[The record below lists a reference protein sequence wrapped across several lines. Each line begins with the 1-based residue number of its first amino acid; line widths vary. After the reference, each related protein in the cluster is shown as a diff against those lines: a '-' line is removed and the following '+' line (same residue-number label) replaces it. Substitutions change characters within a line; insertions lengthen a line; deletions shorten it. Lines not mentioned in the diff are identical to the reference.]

1 MAVPMTLGAELEPGT
16 PQPLLTLPEGT
27 TGGDITADGERILVS
42 AGPDTQ
48 RDIRVILNWP
58 ALLKH

>member
-1 MAVPMTLGAELEPGT
+1 VPINPGPELDPGA
-16 PQPLLTLPEGT
+16 PQPLLTVPEGI
-27 TGGDITADGERILVS
+27 TGGDITADGERFLVTS
-42 AGPDTQ
+42 GPDAP